1 MVTGASR
8 AGDAAE
14 CGALRLGLGGS
25 GDIRRTQDERSGPR
39 RTRDERRSQVR
50 RHSPRARQQ
59 RAVTTGAPEQAD
71 AVGDGATSCG
81 LCSDGPQL
89 GRPAQAGTPAPGGA
103 RRRSRVSTT
112 RNKPNS
118 RDHHK
123 SGSSSSSED
132 EDVLAISVPSPAIS
146 DNSGCPST
154 SSYHEQENV
163 QEEYLVGKVVVV
175 VEVEDTWIHETL
187 DTEINS
193 LMQPAYI
200 KKNTEEWEWY
210 QFYEQY
216 VDDDI
221 LNTCTNRK
229 RVLETGKSMRLTLK
243 ELKVYI
249 DIIMIMSA
257 LHYPQISIRMSCR
270 TDEQD
275 FPQEMSIDEM
285 IIRCTGK
292 YPMRQYC
299 PNKPNPVGV
308 FVLASPKRYS
318 LRRGSISGRHYIP

>member
-1 MVTGASR
+1 MVTGASGERRGRVWRCASGSAAAAISDAPGR
-8 AGDAAE
+8 AERPKVAQS
-14 CGALRLGLGGS
+14 LRFGGS
-25 GDIRRTQDERSGPR
+25 GRAGNRRRDESAFHFGLDGNDNKGAPR
-39 RTRDERRSQVR
+39 RATQPDE
-50 RHSPRARQQ
+50 
-59 RAVTTGAPEQAD
+59 D
-71 AVGDGATSCG
+71 
-81 LCSDGPQL
+81 
-89 GRPAQAGTPAPGGA
+89 
-103 RRRSRVSTT
+103 RVSTT

-132 EDVLAISVPSPAIS
+132 EDVLAILPSPAIS

-154 SSYHEQENV
+154 HTTSKRTFKKNISWA
-163 QEEYLVGKVVVV
+163 VVVV
-175 VEVEDTWIHETL
+175 VEDTWIHETL

-257 LHYPQISIRMSCR
+257 LHYPQISMYWSKKWKV
-270 TDEQD
+270 
-275 FPQEMSIDEM
+275 PM
-285 IIRCTGK
+285 IAKAMTRNRFFT
-292 YPMRQYC
+292 
-299 PNKPNPVGV
+299 
-308 FVLASPKRYS
+308 LD
-318 LRRGSISGRHYIP
+318 